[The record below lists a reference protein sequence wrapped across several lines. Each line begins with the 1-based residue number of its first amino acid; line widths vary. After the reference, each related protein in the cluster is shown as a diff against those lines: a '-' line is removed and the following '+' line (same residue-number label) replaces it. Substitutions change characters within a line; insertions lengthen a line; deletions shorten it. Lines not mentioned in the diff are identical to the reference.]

1 MKNEK
6 LFNETIDK
14 LVKAYFDGTLEHGN
28 CRACAAGNIC
38 GDSLWAFWFFTTI
51 AFGREDEYLREGR
64 GYRQIKQGEFNQ
76 PFPKKYPYS
85 LQELMD
91 IEWAFETA
99 PKEGDWEFNG
109 LMAVVD
115 VLEKIHECDTETTKA
130 TKQRFHK
137 NRNFSQSFCQ

>member
-14 LVKAYFDGTLEHGN
+14 LVNAYFDGVLSHKDCTK
-28 CRACAAGNIC
+28 CAVGNIVC
-38 GDSLWAFWFFTTI
+38 DGQWGQVFKTVKTSAHKTWFGEYPIIVRSDSTYSQVARYHTFDFSI
-51 AFGREDEYLREGR
+51 
-64 GYRQIKQGEFNQ
+64 
-76 PFPKKYPYS
+76 YPYTKDE
-85 LQELMD
+85 LQQ

-115 VLEKIHECDTETTKA
+115 VLMVIHECDQPTVDA
-130 TKQRFHK
+130 AKQKFVK
-137 NRNFSQSFCQ
+137 QAV